1 MSVLRN
7 IDPTYCKIWH
17 IPSKQQIWIKSDN
30 DKYIWLYHYAIS
42 GAFTK
47 RRLYTGELRGM
58 AIKQEIVYCAIGSTV
73 MKISG
78 DTRQEDTTDISS
90 TLRTKRFIC
99 RNDFL
104 IKRIDLDSYNVATG
118 TGTVEIGSV
127 GIPIGISTVGT
138 DIYGDNEDIYGDTN
152 DIWESPTTTLILR
165 CNYRTKAFDITV
177 NMTNGGIALRNI
189 SIGYAEV

>member
-1 MSVLRN
+1 M
-7 IDPTYCKIWH
+7 WH
-17 IPSKQQIWIKSDN
+17 IPSKQQIWLKSDN
-30 DKYIWLYHYAIS
+30 DKYIWLYHYS
-42 GAFTK
+42 VNGAFTK
-47 RRLYTGELRGM
+47 RRLYTGELKGI
-58 AIKQEIVYCAIGSTV
+58 AIKQETIYCAIGSTI
-73 MKISG
+73 MKVST
-78 DTRQEDTTDISS
+78 DTRQEDTTDIVS

-118 TGTVEIGSV
+118 NGTVEIGNI

-138 DIYGDNEDIYGDTN
+138 DIYGDSEDIYGDTS
-152 DIWESPTTTLILR
+152 DIWESPTTTLLLR

-177 NMTNGGIALRNI
+177 NMSSGGIALRNI